1 MKLPTEK
8 QLRWRE
14 IDEKIRDYLNGN
26 EQLKEDAPDWARE
39 LYGDWKKRLQEMR
52 EEMIEEKKRMVALNF
67 KNTR

>member
-39 LYGDWKKRLQEMR
+39 LYGEWKKRLQEMR
-52 EEMIEEKKRMVALNF
+52 AEMDEEEKKNGSF
-67 KNTR
+67 EF

>member
-8 QLRWRE
+8 QKRWE
-14 IDEKIRDYLNGN
+14 IDDKIFPYLREND
-26 EQLKEDAPDWARE
+26 QLKEDAPDWARE